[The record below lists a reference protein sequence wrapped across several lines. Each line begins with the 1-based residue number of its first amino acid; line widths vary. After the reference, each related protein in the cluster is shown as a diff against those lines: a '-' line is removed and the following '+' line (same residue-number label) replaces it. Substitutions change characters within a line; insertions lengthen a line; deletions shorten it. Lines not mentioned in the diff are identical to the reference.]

1 MNNKQIACNSCGFYV
16 DEAYLHK
23 NKDGKKY
30 CENCRI
36 KIAKA
41 PIGARPV
48 SREEFDKAL
57 LVLLNTP
64 PLRLKD
70 LREQLRKER
79 EKKKNSKSKQK
90 SKSKKGSKRSL

>member
-1 MNNKQIACNSCGFYV
+1 MNNKQIACGGCGFYV

-30 CENCRI
+30 CESCRI

-41 PIGARPV
+41 PIDTKTV
-48 SREEFDKAL
+48 SREEFDKML
-57 LVLLNTP
+57 LALLNTP

-70 LREQLRKER
+70 LREQLKKER
-79 EKKKNSKSKQK
+79 EKKKDSKGKQNSK
-90 SKSKKGSKRSL
+90 KKRF